1 MKYKG
6 IVDCVAEID
15 NEIHII
21 EWKKSDRLKLS
32 LVETYD
38 APIQLCAYL
47 GAINASPKFNLKINK
62 GVVVVAYTDGSLAD
76 SYKLD
81 SVALR
86 KYWRAW
92 LLRLQEYW
100 IRYKDGTLP
109 EAI

>member
-47 GAINASPKFNLKINK
+47 GAINASPKFNFKINK